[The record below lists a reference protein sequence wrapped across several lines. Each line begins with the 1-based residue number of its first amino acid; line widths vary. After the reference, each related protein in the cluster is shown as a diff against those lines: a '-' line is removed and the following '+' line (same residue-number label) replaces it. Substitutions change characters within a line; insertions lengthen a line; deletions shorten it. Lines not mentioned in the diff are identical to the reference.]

1 MAAAVIV
8 AFKKMKMLMPSS
20 PCTSNLS
27 MQIDEVSDAK
37 DVVRGQD
44 ANSRKQ
50 KSFK

>member
-1 MAAAVIV
+1 
-8 AFKKMKMLMPSS
+8 
-20 PCTSNLS
+20 

-50 KSFK
+50 KSFKWRSNKNTDLLSAEFPHDHP